1 METKDACIMCIQIH
15 QAGTLVGMYKFE
27 IQYNK
32 FVIVLVQSV
41 MTFVF
46 TQSNLN
52 MLAFYILI
60 L

>member
-32 FVIVLVQSV
+32 VVIVLVESV

-46 TQSNLN
+46 TSC
-52 MLAFYILI
+52 
-60 L
+60 

>member
-1 METKDACIMCIQIH
+1 MCIQIH

-32 FVIVLVQSV
+32 VVIVLVQSV

-46 TQSNLN
+46 TRSNLN
-52 MLAFYILI
+52 MLAFYMFIL
-60 L
+60 